1 MKRFF
6 KLNEIWILLKWI
18 LFYEVALGIVITL
31 INFFIDIE
39 KLYKSVT
46 MTSFISFEIFSLF
59 LIIVV
64 ELLGLTQLYLLWYKK
79 FGHVKVSKRAL
90 LNKILMSGE
99 GKKIEFKK
107 SLRWDYDKN
116 EFNKELEKS
125 IIKTIAGFLN
135 AEGGNLVIG
144 VSDKKEIEG
153 LGKDYQTLPKKD
165 RDGFENYL
173 TQIVRVNIG
182 SPNLRLININFTNI
196 EEKEVCFIKVKSS
209 EAPVFT
215 KINGSE
221 EFFVRVGNSTAS
233 LSISESVIY
242 IKNHWKTETPE
253 DKKQNL

>member
-1 MKRFF
+1 MKRF
-6 KLNEIWILLKWI
+6 KLNEIWMLLRWI
-18 LFYEVALGIVITL
+18 LFYEIFLGVVITL
-31 INFFIDIE
+31 LNFFLDIE
-39 KLYKSVT
+39 RVYKSVT
-46 MTSFISFEIFSLF
+46 MTKFLSFEIFSLF
-59 LIIVV
+59 IIIVV
-64 ELLGLTQLYLLWYKK
+64 ELLGLTQLYLLWYRK
-79 FGHVKVSKRAL
+79 FGRVKISKKLL
-90 LNKILMSGE
+90 LNKMLISGE

-107 SLRWDYDKN
+107 SMRWDYDKN

-125 IIKTIAGFLN
+125 ILKTVAGFLN

-173 TQIVRVNIG
+173 TQIVRANIG

-196 EEKEVCFIKVKSS
+196 EEKDVCFIKVKPS
-209 EAPVFT
+209 ESPVFT

-233 LSISESVIY
+233 LSISESVNY
-242 IKNHWKTETPE
+242 IKNHWKTEIPD
-253 DKKQNL
+253 DKKQNT